1 MKANVLYKQ
10 ICRSHKMIIIS
21 FVILM
26 AVTAF
31 FVMSL
36 NLYSNSTHNLEQA
49 EKTYS
54 TIAVMELYGDVNTR
68 GELVMPGSEDH
79 KGYLSVSVD
88 GFDIE
93 KIINASGVEGYDLRA
108 KYAAYIEGEPA
119 MQHDPSGEVDNII
132 MASEDII
139 RFTVEGDEPITI
151 PISWSEDYE
160 DYDQT
165 IYLTVSETAAGCYWY
180 KKSSFRC
187 DGIAIG
193 FTEEAR
199 SYYAE
204 QVKKLNRNEET
215 DYVTLYPGVD
225 YIAGTWMMSGWH
237 TTEDSNGLLVGPR
250 RFYPCL
256 MDYFSED
263 FYVSYGKKE
272 NVDAVYG
279 MDADQPFP
287 IARWEDVQNDPI
299 LKEQWDGAWE
309 AMKYNTCAYTV
320 CLTDDI
326 TGIPVFHLGG
336 AFLADGR
343 MITDEEYETG
353 AKVCMVSKEMAKLQN
368 WHVGD
373 KLDMDFYTF
382 EAFPN
387 NNTTEWDSQP
397 VYHKNTEGFFD
408 SGEYEIVGIFDQKTL
423 VGNSG
428 IAASTLTMAW
438 NTIYIPHNAV
448 QNTLPEEEL
457 PVHGALLTIWLE
469 NGAIDDF
476 LADMDALGIT
486 EVKDG
491 QYNPTFTFY
500 DQGYSVIQPSLQSM
514 HSTAELLLVLSTLLL
529 VITCVLLAYF
539 FAQNQKHSI
548 GIFRMLGGKKLQ
560 ALVAVLV
567 CAMMITVIGAVPGAM
582 IGHSLAERVGETM
595 ITGDLAE
602 NEKTAV
608 LRAYVL
614 AAEENNAVNLEVQA
628 DSALSVLAGL
638 TALLFPLLILG
649 FVMGY
654 IDKEPRAL
662 LPKNKA

>member
-1 MKANVLYKQ
+1 MSFRLFLMQTGRNHKRLVLN
-10 ICRSHKMIIIS
+10 C
-21 FVILM
+21 LLLA

-36 NLYSNSTHNLEQA
+36 NLYSNSVYNLEQVDN
-49 EKTYS
+49 TYS
-54 TIAVMELYGDVNTR
+54 TIAVMELYGDVNKR
-68 GELVMPGSEDH
+68 GELTKPGSDNH
-79 KGYLSVSVD
+79 KGYLSVAVD

-93 KIINASGVEGYDLRA
+93 KIVNASGVEGYDLRA

-119 MQHDPSGEVDNII
+119 MQHDPSGEVDNIV

-139 RFTVEGDEPITI
+139 RFTVEGDVPITI
-151 PISWSEDYE
+151 PISWNEDYKG
-160 DYDQT
+160 YDQM
-165 IYLTVSETAAGCYWY
+165 IYLNVSETAAGCYWY
-180 KKSSFRC
+180 KKTNFSC

-193 FTEEAR
+193 FTEKAR

-204 QVKKLNRNEET
+204 QVKKLNRNDET
-215 DYVTLYPGVD
+215 DYVTFYPGVE
-225 YIAGTWMMSGWH
+225 YIAGTWMTSGWH
-237 TTEDSNGLLVGPR
+237 TTEDSNGLLVGIR
-250 RFYPCL
+250 RFHPSY

-272 NVDAVYG
+272 NADSVGG

-287 IARWEDVQNDPI
+287 IARWEDVQNDPV
-299 LKEQWDGAWE
+299 LKEQWAGVWE

-326 TGIPVFHLGG
+326 TGVPVFHLGG

-343 MITDEEYETG
+343 MITEEEYETD
-353 AKVCMVSKEMAKLQN
+353 AKVCMVSKEMAKLQG
-368 WHVGD
+368 WRVGD
-373 KLDMDFYTF
+373 KLDMDFFQF

-408 SGEYEIVGIFDQKTL
+408 SGEYEIIGIFDQKTL

-448 QNTLPEEEL
+448 QNTLPEEKL

-500 DQGYSVIQPSLQSM
+500 DQGYSMIQPSLQSM
-514 HSTAELLLVLSTLLL
+514 HSTAELLLVLSALLL

-539 FAQNQKHSI
+539 FAQNQKHNI

-567 CAMMITVIGAVPGAM
+567 CAMMITVIGALPGAV
-582 IGHSLAERVGETM
+582 IGHMLAEQVGEM
-595 ITGDLAE
+595 MLTGNLVE
-602 NEKTAV
+602 NEKTAA

-614 AAEENNAVNLEVQA
+614 TAEENDTTQLGVQA
-628 DSALSVLAGL
+628 NNALSVMAGL
-638 TALLFPLLILG
+638 TALLFPLLILA
-649 FVMGY
+649 FVIGY
-654 IDKEPRAL
+654 IGKEPREL